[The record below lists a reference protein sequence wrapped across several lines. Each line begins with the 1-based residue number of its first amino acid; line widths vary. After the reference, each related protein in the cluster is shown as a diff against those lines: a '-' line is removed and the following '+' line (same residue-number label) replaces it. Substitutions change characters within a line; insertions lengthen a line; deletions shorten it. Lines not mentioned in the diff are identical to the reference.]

1 MESANLGV
9 VLDSSIM
16 IEAER
21 QRLHVASFL
30 KYIASQIGERQ
41 AALCSISVADLAHGI
56 HRADTPIRRRGSPC
70 LSRRSQGHPTRLSD
84 HSGDSRVGRSDQ
96 RRILPKGNYHSLR

>member
-21 QRLHVASFL
+21 QRLH
-30 KYIASQIGERQ
+30 IASQIGERQ

>member
-21 QRLHVASFL
+21 QRLEGVRYRRHAELRSGGRYPL
-30 KYIASQIGERQ
+30 AEIIGEHHDPE
-41 AALCSISVADLAHGI
+41 AAVA
-56 HRADTPIRRRGSPC
+56 RA
-70 LSRRSQGHPTRLSD
+70 
-84 HSGDSRVGRSDQ
+84 GDG
-96 RRILPKGNYHSLR
+96 LPRAECD